1 MITCDLLVIGG
12 GPAGISAAV
21 AAGKAGL
28 NVLLLEERERLGGQL
43 TKQTHRFFGSVAE
56 RAGTRGIAIIKD
68 LETVVSQLK
77 NVEVSLSTTA
87 LGIYED
93 GVATALKG
101 RKMIKIKPKAI
112 IVATG
117 AFEKFL
123 PFENNDLPGVYGAG
137 AVQTLMNIYG
147 VLPARRL
154 LMIGSGNIGLIVSYQ
169 LVQAGAE
176 VVGVVEAASKIGGY
190 LVHASKIR
198 RLGIPIYPSC
208 TIKKAIGK
216 ERVEGAELVRLDE
229 KWKEI
234 PGSQFTVD
242 CDAICLAVGLN
253 PLIDLL
259 GQSGCLFK
267 YIPELGGQVPVRDE
281 SMRTNVPF
289 LYIAGDLS
297 GIEEATAAL
306 LEGEL
311 AGLNAASQIR
321 PDLNLEARVE
331 EVKGHLR
338 ALRAGPVGEKIRAGL
353 SKLTG
358 ESALSSP
365 QSGRNTIEELS
376 RTGIASSANLAGV
389 LPDETRKRRR
399 AYAVIECYQQ
409 IPCDPCV
416 HSCPFGAIKPFSD
429 INDLPI
435 VDFDLCTG
443 CGQCIGRC
451 PGLAIFTVD
460 ETREGDRA
468 KVTLPYEFIPKPA
481 REATVDLM
489 DRSGKRVG
497 QGVVKAV
504 LNTPKQ
510 DKTTIVTVEM
520 DKNLVQEVRHIRVVQ
535 NT

>member
-28 NVLLLEERERLGGQL
+28 KVLLLEERERLGGQL

-68 LETVVSQLK
+68 LETVVAQLE

-93 GVATALKG
+93 GVSTALKSG
-101 RKMIKIKPKAI
+101 KMIKIKPKAI
-112 IVATG
+112 VVATG

-147 VLPARRL
+147 VLPARRI

-176 VVGVVEAASKIGGY
+176 VVGVIEASPKIGGY

-208 TIKKAIGK
+208 TIKKAFGQD
-216 ERVEGAELVRLDE
+216 RVAGAELVRLDE

-259 GQSGCLFK
+259 GQSGCQFK
-267 YIPELGGQVPVRDE
+267 YIPELGGQVPIRDE
-281 SMRTNVPF
+281 SMRTNVPH

-297 GIEEATAAL
+297 SIEEATAAL

-311 AGLNAASQIR
+311 AGLSAAKQIR
-321 PDLNLEARVE
+321 PGQSLEARIE
-331 EVKGHLR
+331 EVKTHLR
-338 ALRAGPVGEKIRAGL
+338 ALRSGPVGEKIRSGL

-358 ESALSSP
+358 EALPTPSP
-365 QSGRNTIEELS
+365 RTNAIDELS
-376 RTGIASSANLAGV
+376 RTGIASPANLAGV
-389 LPDETRKRRR
+389 LPDEKRKKSR

-416 HSCPFGAIKPFSD
+416 HNCPFGAIKPFSD

-460 ETREGDRA
+460 ETRDGDRA
-468 KVTLPYEFIPKPA
+468 KITLPYEFLPKPV
-481 REATVDLM
+481 REEMVDLL
-489 DRSGKRVG
+489 DRSGKCVG
-497 QGVVKAV
+497 QGVVKSV

-510 DKTTIVTVEM
+510 DKTTIVTVEIHR
-520 DKNLVQEVRHIRVVQ
+520 NLVQDVRQIRVVQ
-535 NT
+535 KS

>member
-1 MITCDLLVIGG
+1 MIACDLLVIGG

-28 NVLLLEERERLGGQL
+28 KVVLLEERERLGGQL

-56 RAGTRGIAIIKD
+56 RAGTRGITIIEE
-68 LETVVSQLK
+68 LETVVSQLE

-93 GVATALKG
+93 GVSTALKG
-101 RKMIKIKPKAI
+101 GKMIKIEPKAI
-112 IVATG
+112 VVATG

-137 AVQTLMNIYG
+137 AVQTLMNLYG
-147 VLPARRL
+147 VLPANRI

-169 LVQAGAE
+169 LAQAGAE
-176 VVGVVEAASKIGGY
+176 VVGVVEAAPKIGGY

-208 TIKKAIGK
+208 TIKKALGQ
-216 ERVEGAELVRLDE
+216 ERVAGAELVRLDE

-234 PGSQFTVD
+234 PGSRFAVD

-259 GQSGCLFK
+259 GQSGCQFK

-281 SMRTNVPF
+281 SMRTNVPN
-289 LYIAGDLS
+289 LYVAGDLS
-297 GIEEATAAL
+297 SIEEATAAL

-311 AGLNAASQIR
+311 AGLNATRQIR
-321 PDLNLEARVE
+321 PDLDLGARLE
-331 EVKGHLR
+331 EVKTHLK
-338 ALRAGPVGEKIRAGL
+338 ALRSGPVGEKIRSGL

-358 ESALSSP
+358 EISPKPSSHP
-365 QSGRNTIEELS
+365 NTIEELS
-376 RTGIASSANLAGV
+376 RSGIASPVNLAGV
-389 LPDETRKRRR
+389 LPDENRKRKR
-399 AYAVIECYQQ
+399 AYAVIECFQQ

-416 HSCPFGAIKPFSD
+416 HHCPFGAIKPFSD

-435 VDFDLCTG
+435 IDFDLCTG

-460 ETREGDRA
+460 ETREGGPA
-468 KVTLPYEFIPKPA
+468 KVTLPYEFLPKPV
-481 REATVDLM
+481 REESVDLL
-489 DRSGKRVG
+489 DRSGKLVG
-497 QGVVKAV
+497 QGVVKSV
-504 LNTPKQ
+504 LNTSKQ

-520 DKNLVQEVRHIRVVQ
+520 DRNLVQDVRHIRVVQ
-535 NT
+535 K